1 LGWLKSPFQ
10 AQKSLFDEVIGSGR
24 EAQADRQLDA
34 ESYGQSGG
42 GHQFFDDI
50 KNPILKSF
58 SSTYGKGLA
67 GVVTE
72 FKVDYGEAKGA
83 WGTNGTRFLRA
94 PKFVTIN
101 LGMQVIHDIPL
112 GLDANG
118 IMNAP
123 IWSVGNMSRQLGGIT
138 EPVSSLQN
146 RSNLEDR
153 TAQLG
158 TFQNPLI
165 NRR

>member
-1 LGWLKSPFQ
+1 MWFTITIIPKN
-10 AQKSLFDEVIGSGR
+10 IN
-24 EAQADRQLDA
+24 
-34 ESYGQSGG
+34 
-42 GHQFFDDI
+42 FFDDT

-72 FKVDYGEAKGA
+72 FKVDYGEAKSSWETEKDRNA
-83 WGTNGTRFLRA
+83 RA

-101 LGMQVIHDIPL
+101 IGMQVIHDIPL

-123 IWSVGNMSRQLGGIT
+123 IWPVGKISKGISGINDTVVQVIDTETPGRSSEAVNLNGPNNFDPRQK
-138 EPVSSLQN
+138 
-146 RSNLEDR
+146 
-153 TAQLG
+153 
-158 TFQNPLI
+158 PLI